1 MATPACTGHLPWGS
15 EMQSSDHH
23 QWKQITFFPL
33 LKGNAPVPMLR
44 QVSQPAGHLFSA
56 RIPGLRTGSGP
67 KPLPATVAFFFFYQ
81 GSHPGPL
88 SHLSS
93 SALTCERPSPEAPAV
108 SVVGRGMTATVRT
121 SGHKAGSTLMPS
133 VPRQAITRV
142 LPEAQLTA
150 VLRGHRSP

>member
-1 MATPACTGHLPWGS
+1 M
-15 EMQSSDHH
+15 
-23 QWKQITFFPL
+23 
-33 LKGNAPVPMLR
+33 
-44 QVSQPAGHLFSA
+44 
-56 RIPGLRTGSGP
+56 
-67 KPLPATVAFFFFYQ
+67 
-81 GSHPGPL
+81 
-88 SHLSS
+88 
-93 SALTCERPSPEAPAV
+93 

>member
-1 MATPACTGHLPWGS
+1 METNHFFSLIERECSGSYAETSLPASRPPLQCTDPRPENRLRAKTPA
-15 EMQSSDHH
+15 SDC
-23 QWKQITFFPL
+23 
-33 LKGNAPVPMLR
+33 G
-44 QVSQPAGHLFSA
+44 
-56 RIPGLRTGSGP
+56 
-67 KPLPATVAFFFFYQ
+67 FFFFYQ